1 MRDIFNFINKHDPQ
15 SSQQSK
21 AGNVLPSLLGN
32 SYTRKCRHGYT
43 ERLRSKQNTQR
54 KISL

>member
-21 AGNVLPSLLGN
+21 AENVLPSLLGN
-32 SYTRKCRHGYT
+32 SYTRNCRHGYT
-43 ERLRSKQNTQR
+43 ERLRGKQNTQR